1 MMIHVRALA
10 FFSLIL
16 LGIALAVPGGAKAQ
30 AASSHAISGVAY
42 FDQNANGRRDN
53 GETLLS
59 QVQIEEQVNG
69 QFEPASRSQ
78 PDGSYT
84 LSNLTPGTYTVEAAI
99 VGPGPTSGVPGGQAA
114 LVSPP
119 RTITVGN
126 GDQAGIDFGLVLPP
140 TAHDARF
147 FPQTG
152 YRIDDDVIWDYF
164 NARGGVNT
172 FGYPVSRTFPFLGAW
187 VQVFQR
193 QILQIG
199 GGVHE
204 LNLLDPDLMP
214 ITSVNFSTFPAF
226 DRTLADQAPPVYGP
240 TYATDVVRFV
250 RAHAPDTWNGLP
262 VHFYQTFIGAV
273 SLQTA
278 YPNGGGNPALLPL
291 LNLEIWGLPTSQP
304 DYDPNN
310 HNFVYQRFQRGIMH
324 FDATC
329 GCTQGILLADT
340 FKSVLT
346 GKNLSADVAQQM
358 ASSPYLK
365 LYDPAQVDAVAHV
378 PVVTASGTVMTP
390 RVEGWTDLAFAFV
403 PASS

>member
-1 MMIHVRALA
+1 MMVHVRGLA

-16 LGIALAVPGGAKAQ
+16 LGIALAVPGGARAQ
-30 AASSHAISGVAY
+30 ATSFHAISGVAY
-42 FDQNANGRRDN
+42 FDRNANGRRDYS
-53 GETLLS
+53 EPLLS
-59 QVQIEEQVNG
+59 NVQPEEQING
-69 QFEPASRSQ
+69 QFVQSVGPGQS
-78 PDGSYT
+78 DGSYSVQIPT
-84 LSNLTPGTYTVEAAI
+84 GATTIRVIL
-99 VGPGPTSGVPGGQAA
+99 PGPNGNASPALTSA
-114 LVSPP
+114 P
-119 RTITVGN
+119 RTITVADRDVTGV
-126 GDQAGIDFGLVLPP
+126 DFGLTLPP
-140 TAHDARF
+140 VTHDARF
-147 FPQTG
+147 FPETG
-152 YRIDDDVIWDYF
+152 YRIDSDLIWDYF
-164 NARGGVNT
+164 NARGGVST
-172 FGYPVSRTFPFLGAW
+172 FGYPVSRTFPFLGAR

-226 DRTLADQAPPVYGP
+226 DRTLADQAPPVYGR

-262 VHFYQTFIGAV
+262 VRFYQTFVGAV

-324 FDATC
+324 YDATC
-329 GCTQGILLADT
+329 HCTQGILLADT

-346 GKNLSADVAQQM
+346 GQNLPADVAQQT
-358 ASSPYLK
+358 AASPYLK
-365 LYDPAQVDAVAHV
+365 LYDPTQVDAVVHV
-378 PVVTASGTVMTP
+378 PQATASGTTMVP